1 MERLYVEAWGMFPE
15 WIQKKYLV
23 ANVKANGE
31 DEAARAEAN
40 MGLKKDALITMLY
53 AALVVPANAADGVTM
68 VEDFVAWV

>member
-1 MERLYVEAWGMFPE
+1 M
-15 WIQKKYLV
+15 